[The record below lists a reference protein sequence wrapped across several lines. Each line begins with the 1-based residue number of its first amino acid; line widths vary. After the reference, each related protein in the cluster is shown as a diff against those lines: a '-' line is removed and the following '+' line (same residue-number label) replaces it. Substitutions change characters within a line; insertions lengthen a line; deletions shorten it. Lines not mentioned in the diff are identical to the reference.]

1 MPSGYRITLRDYGG
15 ETSTFSVY
23 GAEMSAAEYSNIINQ
38 IADLET
44 AIEGVTLGVLGRGVI
59 EAVVNEGSQA
69 SAADVW
75 AQRENKWMIEY
86 ADTVTGD
93 VYRRELPTADLSL
106 LQPGSELMDLST
118 GAGLALK
125 TAFEAYVTS
134 EDGNPVEIQRVY
146 YVARD
151 L

>member
-1 MPSGYRITLRDYGG
+1 MPSGYRISMRDYSG
-15 ETSTFSVY
+15 ETSSFAVL
-23 GAEMSAAEYSNIINQ
+23 GADMSAATYNDILND
-38 IADLET
+38 IADLED
-44 AIEGVTLGVLGRGVI
+44 AIEGVTLGTIARGVI
-59 EAVVNEGSQA
+59 EAVVTEGSQA
-69 SAADVW
+69 NPTNVW

-93 VYRRELPTADLSL
+93 VFRRELPTADLSL
-106 LQPGSELMDLST
+106 LRPGSELMDLST
-118 GAGLALK
+118 GAGLAFK
-125 TAFEAYVTS
+125 EAFEAYVTS

>member
-23 GAEMSAAEYSNIINQ
+23 GAEMSAAEYANIINE

-59 EAVVNEGSQA
+59 EAVVNEGSAA
-69 SAADVW
+69 SATDVW
-75 AQRENKWMIEY
+75 AQRENKWMVEF
-86 ADTVTGD
+86 ADTVTGE
-93 VYRRELPTADLSL
+93 VFRRELPTADLTL
-106 LQPGSELMDLST
+106 LQPGTELMNIAS
-118 GAGLALK
+118 GAGLAFV
-125 TAFEAYVTS
+125 TAFETYVVS
-134 EDGNPVEIQRVY
+134 DAGNPVTVQRIR
-146 YVARD
+146 YVTRD